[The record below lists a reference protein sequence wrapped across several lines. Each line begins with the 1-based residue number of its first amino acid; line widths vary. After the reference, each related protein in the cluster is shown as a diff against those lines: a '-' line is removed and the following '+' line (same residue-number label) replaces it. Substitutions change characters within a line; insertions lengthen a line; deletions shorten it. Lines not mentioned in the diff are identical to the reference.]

1 MAINNAAERRAFE
14 HRFFLAIAILFPI
27 AVIIG
32 FGPTYYLK
40 NFFTSPPIPTT
51 LVHLHGLGMSAWIIL
66 FATQV
71 YLIRSAKIKLHQRL
85 GITSIVLAVAIFVL
99 GMMTGIAAAQRGGG
113 GVPGIPPLEFLI
125 VPFGDMIVF
134 AILFGAAVY
143 YRRNAPNHKRLMLLT
158 VLNFLPP
165 ALARFPFELTATLG
179 PLWFFGLPDILAI
192 TFVVIDTWRNGKLN
206 KVFLAGAIFLI
217 VSHWLRLAF
226 APSAAWV
233 NFATWLTSF
242 VG

>member
-14 HRFFLAIAILFPI
+14 RRFFLGIAILFPI
-27 AVIIG
+27 TVLIG

-40 NFFTSPPIPTT
+40 GFFTSPPIPST
-51 LVHLHGLGMSAWIIL
+51 LVHLHGLAMSAWILL

-71 YLIRSAKIKLHQRL
+71 YLIRSTRIKVHQRL
-85 GITSIVLAVAIFVL
+85 GIASVVLAVAIFVL
-99 GMMTGIAAAQRGGG
+99 GMMTGIASAKRGG

-125 VPFGDMIVF
+125 VPFGDVIVF
-134 AILFGAAVY
+134 AILFGAAIY

-165 ALARFPFELTATLG
+165 ALGRFPFELTASLG
-179 PLWFFGLPDILAI
+179 PLWFFGVPDILAI

-206 KVFLAGAIFLI
+206 KVFLAGAIFL
-217 VSHWLRLAF
+217 VASHWLRLAF
-226 APSAAWV
+226 APTETWV
-233 NFATWLTSF
+233 SFATWLTS
-242 VG
+242 